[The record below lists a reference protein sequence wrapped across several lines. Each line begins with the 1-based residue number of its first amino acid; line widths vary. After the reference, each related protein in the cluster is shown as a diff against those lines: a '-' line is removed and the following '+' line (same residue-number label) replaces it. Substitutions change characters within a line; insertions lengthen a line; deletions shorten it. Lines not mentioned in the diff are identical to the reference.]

1 MPGLSLTPRE
11 MRAFQNAL
19 GRGTTDDDVR
29 RIYETHDEFRS
40 WLNALIHAH
49 ILLASATQQHYIGPF
64 NLTDATLERYVT
76 KLLLKQP
83 IDDFL
88 DEISEPIML
97 YSLDE
102 IRQVLMHLHN
112 TAITIRGLNPN
123 DHGLPAPYTL
133 ITPDLF
139 LVNVNRADEAGVV
152 GTKNTY
158 TFYLISTGLLAID
171 LHWIVNGAPYLL
183 ESPALLPALHGSSVF
198 LSAFF
203 TLPPCFIH
211 AQYEKIVRAFSIHR
225 RPSGTLLHHEQFE
238 GIYQQLRKRLLS
250 FEKLEELLEYRGA
263 IDLHAPVNTL
273 LDPTVI
279 LRPIWLWQSIYVGPA
294 LYPLLY
300 GYRVLENNQESNF
313 EVARDYLSLF
323 AFVLLYIKL
332 YNLEPIEVAS
342 EYFYCINDSGQEFKF
357 CMHDYMRHCLSAF
370 AAMATTETIRVLPEI
385 TQLVYNTAKNT
396 CTQVTSWAGRVAP
409 YLRGTQNRPQQVV
422 DVESGRRSAPHAG

>member
-1 MPGLSLTPRE
+1 MPGPYLTHRE
-11 MRAFQNAL
+11 IRAFQNAL

-29 RIYETHDEFRS
+29 RIYDTNEAYRS
-40 WLNALIHAH
+40 WIDARIHAH
-49 ILLASATQQHYIGPF
+49 ILLARATQHHYQGPF
-64 NLTDATLERYVT
+64 KLTDAILARYVT

-97 YSLDE
+97 YSFDE
-102 IRQVLMHLHN
+102 IRRVFMHLHH
-112 TAITIRGLNPN
+112 TSIAIRGLNPN
-123 DHGLPAPYTL
+123 NHGLPAPYTL

-139 LVNVNRADEAGVV
+139 LNDVYKSDEAGIV
-152 GTKNTY
+152 GSKHSY
-158 TFYLISTGLLAID
+158 TFYLIATGILAID
-171 LHWIVNGAPYLL
+171 LHWIINGAPYLL

-211 AQYEKIVRAFSIHR
+211 AQYEKIVRAFSVHR
-225 RPSGTLLHHEQFE
+225 HPSGTLLHHEQFE
-238 GIYQQLRKRLLS
+238 GIYKQLRERLLS

-273 LDPTVI
+273 FDPTVI
-279 LRPIWLWQSIYVGPA
+279 LRPIWLWQSIYVGPV
-294 LYPLLY
+294 LYPLMY
-300 GYRVLENNQESNF
+300 GYQVLENNQETNLD
-313 EVARDYLSLF
+313 VARDCVSLF

-332 YNLEPIEVAS
+332 YNLEPIETAS

-370 AAMATTETIRVLPEI
+370 AAMATNEVMRALPKM
-385 TQLVYNTAKNT
+385 TQSAYNTAKSA
-396 CTQVTSWAGRVAP
+396 CTRVTSWAGSVAP
-409 YLRGTQNRPQQVV
+409 YLRGNQNRPQQDV
-422 DVESGRRSAPHAG
+422 DVEIARRSAPHAR